1 MVNAQLNETL
11 KSVDEELKKATEAF
25 DRLSAVLERIATLMY
40 VEDYDEH

>member
-1 MVNAQLNETL
+1 MISPELHETL
-11 KSVDEELKKATEAF
+11 KSVDEELKKTTEAF